1 MSAASGGRAAAR
13 RRGRG
18 LALLAAVV
26 LVPGLVTT
34 GLAGGARAMEVGGIN
49 VPDTYVVDGT
59 TLRLNG
65 AGVRTLTLLE
75 VKIYVAALY
84 LTQPMHDGRAI
95 EASPGPKV
103 LTLRFL
109 HEGSKTQVER
119 QYRAGEQENCG
130 GGGCSAA
137 DGPDFERLIALAPA
151 VKVGDSTTYIFT
163 TQGVTVLANDRVLAK
178 FANPDLGFRLL
189 NGFLGATPPS
199 KTLRAALLGVSG

>member
-1 MSAASGGRAAAR
+1 MSAGSRGRAAPP

-18 LALLAAVV
+18 LALPAAVV
-26 LVPGLVTT
+26 L
-34 GLAGGARAMEVGGIN
+34 GLAGLAGKARAMDVGGIS
-49 VPDTYVVDGT
+49 VPDTYAVDGT

-75 VKIYVAALY
+75 VKVYVAALY
-84 LTQPMHDGRAI
+84 LTQPMHDARAI
-95 EASPGPKV
+95 EASPRPKV

-109 HEGSKTQVER
+109 HEGSKAQVER

-130 GGGCSAA
+130 GGGCAAA

-163 TQGVTVLANDRVLAK
+163 AQGVTVLANDRVLAK
-178 FANPDLGFRLL
+178 FTNPDLGLRLL

-199 KTLRAALLGVSG
+199 RTLRAALLGAPG